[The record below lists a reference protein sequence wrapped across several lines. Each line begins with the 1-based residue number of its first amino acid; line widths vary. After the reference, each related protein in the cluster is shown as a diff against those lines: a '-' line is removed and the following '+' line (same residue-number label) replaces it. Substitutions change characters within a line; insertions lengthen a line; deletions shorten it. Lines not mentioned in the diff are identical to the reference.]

1 MDSNYTTH
9 WDPSDDYSREGLIE
23 ETYTLT
29 EKITAYQDG
38 ELVWGTEP
46 EGGTDSGL
54 YGDINIDSKVNVA
67 DAVLLQ
73 QYLCRKTELKK
84 NQYMRADLNT
94 DGYVNTFDLILLRRL
109 ILNYNL

>member
-1 MDSNYTTH
+1 MGNRT
-9 WDPSDDYSREGLIE
+9 
-23 ETYTLT
+23 
-29 EKITAYQDG
+29 
-38 ELVWGTEP
+38 